1 MGLSFNIHLRYLL
14 CAGEATSA
22 YCFTSYSITVAAS
35 PAYGKSP
42 PRDVVRFPVVQEFP
56 FQRPL
61 PYNNR
66 VLCDL
71 RGRMSSGP
79 PQPYFVEILRR
90 GGSPAAGGKRKP
102 HLRVWRRW
110 GRVWLD
116 HQGVERSVSLV
127 CGIPCVWEKSD
138 HGRIVALLSGIL
150 RVWEELMSK
159 KMLFSISKRY
169 PPVRGEDGRRLLYLA
184 FHRAVSSCARGRPFQ
199 KCGSFSR
206 HKGSRFADRCPI

>member
-1 MGLSFNIHLRYLL
+1 LSGRHPP
-14 CAGEATSA
+14 CAGKTLCGEDKLP
-22 YCFTSYSITVAAS
+22 FWGTVSSVCGEDPSRNAI
-35 PAYGKSP
+35 
-42 PRDVVRFPVVQEFP
+42 RFPVT
-56 FQRPL
+56 
-61 PYNNR
+61 R
-66 VLCDL
+66 VPASATVALHSKVL
-71 RGRMSSGP
+71 HSLHGRMSSGP

-90 GGSPAAGGKRKP
+90 GGNPAAGGKRKP

-169 PPVRGEDGRRLLYLA
+169 PPVRGEDGRRFLYLA

-206 HKGSRFADRCPI
+206 YKGSRFNDCRLA

>member
-1 MGLSFNIHLRYLL
+1 MRYPSACGKNRRHRPNKAADPAISL
-14 CAGEATSA
+14 CVWEKLFQGCVLFSCTRVPVSA
-22 YCFTSYSITVAAS
+22 TVALHS
-35 PAYGKSP
+35 K
-42 PRDVVRFPVVQEFP
+42 
-56 FQRPL
+56 
-61 PYNNR
+61 
-66 VLCDL
+66 VLHSL
-71 RGRMSSGP
+71 HGRMSSGP

-90 GGSPAAGGKRKP
+90 GSDPAAGGKRKP

-184 FHRAVSSCARGRPFQ
+184 FHRAVSSCAWGRPFQ

-206 HKGSRFADRCPI
+206 YKGSRFSDRCLA

>member
-1 MGLSFNIHLRYLL
+1 MHS
-14 CAGEATSA
+14 
-22 YCFTSYSITVAAS
+22 
-35 PAYGKSP
+35 K
-42 PRDVVRFPVVQEFP
+42 
-56 FQRPL
+56 
-61 PYNNR
+61 
-66 VLCDL
+66 VLHSL
-71 RGRMSSGP
+71 RGRIGSGS

-169 PPVRGEDGRRLLYLA
+169 PPARGEDPSRNVIRFPVTKVPVSTIVALHSKVLRNLPGRIGSGSPQPYFVEILRRGGNTAVRGAVGTTLLFL
-184 FHRAVSSCARGRPFQ
+184 RTT
-199 KCGSFSR
+199 
-206 HKGSRFADRCPI
+206 